1 MTKQIINQF
10 NDILLSFL
18 IQLSPLI
25 GTIYSNKF
33 EQIIK
38 INSIL
43 PIEKFLVYALPLRD
57 KIISKDET
65 YFTENIN
72 KNKLDIDSTD
82 FNITDILQLKDIYS
96 SLDKDSKD
104 NVWNIFNALLVLGEE
119 YIVLNKNKFM

>member
-1 MTKQIINQF
+1 MTKEIIIQF

-25 GTIYSNKF
+25 GTIYNNKL

-65 YFTENIN
+65 YFTENID
-72 KNKLDIDSTD
+72 KNNLDIDSND
-82 FNITDILQLKDIYS
+82 FNITEILQLKNIYS
-96 SLDKDSKD
+96 NLDKNSKD
-104 NVWNIFNALLVLGEE
+104 NVWNIFNALLVLGED
-119 YIVLNKNKFM
+119 YIKNKFI

>member
-72 KNKLDIDSTD
+72 NNKLDLDSNE

-96 SLDKDSKD
+96 NLDNDSKD

-119 YIVLNKNKFM
+119 YIVLNKDKFM